1 MAPTGSGGLVR
12 EAMTAA
18 KSRLRPAHH
27 QSVPVLTEQGAKM
40 ADQLLVTA
48 GTVRNGAPWY
58 QG

>member
-1 MAPTGSGGLVR
+1 
-12 EAMTAA
+12 MTAA

-27 QSVPVLTEQGAKM
+27 QSVPVLTEQGWKM